1 MYIPTQT
8 HNTHICLQWRK
19 ILKNK
24 NKRKNF
30 GMEKEAKDTQDNT
43 AQTHA
48 CTYKNEVKMWHLC
61 RRSKKNRCCSI
72 TVTAHSTFQPR
83 YGQSQRFY
91 NAQEEK
97 KNEKKNKKKRKKKLY
112 TCCQVYVPS
121 QCYTWNTLDIASPSV
136 CMCTPTHSKCCI
148 FTIKF
153 VQLTEIDAFTLC

>member
-1 MYIPTQT
+1 
-8 HNTHICLQWRK
+8 
-19 ILKNK
+19 
-24 NKRKNF
+24 
-30 GMEKEAKDTQDNT
+30 MEKEAKDTQDNT

-97 KNEKKNKKKRKKKLY
+97 KKRKKKTKEKIVHVL
-112 TCCQVYVPS
+112 
-121 QCYTWNTLDIASPSV
+121 PSV
-136 CMCTPTHSKCCI
+136 CALSVLHMKHPRYSKPKRMHVHTH
-148 FTIKF
+148 T
-153 VQLTEIDAFTLC
+153 Q